1 MALQVLR
8 GKLQLTNGYYLEESD
23 KEGTWDR
30 FRQDRDPE
38 AIRSHGHQSLSQS
51 LCKPLSWCMI

>member
-38 AIRSHGHQSLSQS
+38 AIRSHGHH
-51 LCKPLSWCMI
+51 